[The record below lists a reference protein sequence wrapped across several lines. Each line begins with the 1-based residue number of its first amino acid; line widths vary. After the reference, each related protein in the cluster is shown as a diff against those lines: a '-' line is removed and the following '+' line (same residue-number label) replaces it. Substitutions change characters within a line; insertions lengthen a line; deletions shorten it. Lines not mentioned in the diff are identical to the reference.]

1 MVPQEVHMADDRRS
15 AERHPLRT
23 RMDYRDATGGNF
35 LYEYT
40 QNISA
45 GGIFIETREPLEVG
59 TVVEMRFQPPGADE
73 PIEVTGKVM
82 WINPYRENSDDNPN
96 PGMGI
101 QFEDIT
107 EETKEQLADVVKAIA
122 YL

>member
-1 MVPQEVHMADDRRS
+1 MSDDRRRQQ
-15 AERHPLRT
+15 RHPLRT

-45 GGIFIETREPLEVG
+45 GGIFIETREPLPVG
-59 TVVEMRFQPPGADE
+59 TEVEMRFQPPGAE
-73 PIEVTGKVM
+73 EMIEVTGLVM
-82 WINPYRENSDDNPN
+82 WVNPYRSDSDDHPN

-101 QFEDIT
+101 QFGNIPDEL
-107 EETKEQLADVVKAIA
+107 KEQLAQVVKAIA

>member
-1 MVPQEVHMADDRRS
+1 MSDDRRRE
-15 AERHPLRT
+15 ERHPLRM

-45 GGIFIETREPLEVG
+45 GGIFIETREPLPVG
-59 TVVEMRFQPPGADE
+59 TEVEMRFQPPGANE
-73 PIEVTGKVM
+73 VIEVAGKVM
-82 WINPYRENSDDNPN
+82 WVNPYRTDSENNPN

-101 QFEDIT
+101 QFEDLP
-107 EETKEQLADVVKAIA
+107 EDLKEQLAAVVNAIA